1 MNIGI
6 LIKNNASVNL
16 TKIKTVL
23 AYQLET
29 YFKYKEVDIVELN
42 NLDLSFQHN
51 ILYTEKIIYY
61 EDDSEFRKRFE
72 WQVNGR

>member
-1 MNIGI
+1 VNIGI

>member
-51 ILYTEKIIYY
+51 ILYTEKIIY